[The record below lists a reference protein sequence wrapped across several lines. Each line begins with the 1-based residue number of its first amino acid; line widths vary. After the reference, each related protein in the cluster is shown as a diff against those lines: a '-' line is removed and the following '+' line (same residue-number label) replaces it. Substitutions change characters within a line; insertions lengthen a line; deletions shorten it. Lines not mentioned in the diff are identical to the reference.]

1 MSDSTNGSR
10 LKQMA
15 IRGKEYSEVNEYEY
29 ISGTLEISMS
39 PLIDEVLLPIVAVL
53 EDKFGIEDVE
63 EASEEIDEARD
74 EEGDIDPAAVDEDF
88 VALMGRVCVKGINTD
103 EADAEGADEEELREI
118 MGISDNEDEN
128 VGLIGGFT
136 LEIAQDILDLSSDAD
151 TAENFRR

>member
-1 MSDSTNGSR
+1 MSDSTNTSR

-15 IRGKEYSEVNEYEY
+15 IRGKEYSEIREYDY
-29 ISGTLEISMS
+29 ISGDMELSLS

-53 EDKFGIEDVE
+53 EEKFGIEDVE
-63 EASEEIDEARD
+63 EASEEIDEARGED
-74 EEGDIDPAAVDEDF
+74 GDIDPAEVDEDF
-88 VALMGRVCVKGINTD
+88 VALMGKVCVEGINTD
-103 EADAEGADEEELREI
+103 EADGEGASEEELRQVV
-118 MGISDNEDEN
+118 GISDDEDEN